1 MFGNLNVDKAVRWAM
16 CSMIRGSVICALSLP
31 YVAHAQ
37 EQGTITCSSMDGRRV
52 FCEAD
57 TRGGARLQRQLTDSP
72 CEEGSTWG
80 QTDRGIWVD
89 RGCQGEFIVSQDESR
104 DRYQDR
110 DRITRIEPGTM
121 ITIRTNETIDAD
133 RADGRV
139 FTGEVDHGV
148 RGSNGR
154 LAIPRG
160 STVEL
165 TVRVARDNDLIL
177 DLESVVVNGQRYA
190 LQTTANRIEARD
202 NIGNNKRTGEYVGG
216 GALLGTIVGAI
227 AGGGKG
233 AAIGAVAGAAA
244 GAGAQVVTHG
254 RSVRVPAESL
264 LTFRIEQPLDVGV
277 ADRGFNRDGR
287 HYHDYR
293 DPDDRYRDD
302 PNR

>member
-1 MFGNLNVDKAVRWAM
+1 MH
-16 CSMIRGSVICALSLP
+16 
-31 YVAHAQ
+31 Y
-37 EQGTITCSSMDGRRV
+37 
-52 FCEAD
+52 
-57 TRGGARLQRQLTDSP
+57 RQP
-72 CEEGSTWG
+72 
-80 QTDRGIWVD
+80 
-89 RGCQGEFIVSQDESR
+89 
-104 DRYQDR
+104 
-110 DRITRIEPGTM
+110 
-121 ITIRTNETIDAD
+121 
-133 RADGRV
+133 
-139 FTGEVDHGV
+139 
-148 RGSNGR
+148 
-154 LAIPRG
+154 
-160 STVEL
+160 
-165 TVRVARDNDLIL
+165 LI
-177 DLESVVVNGQRYA
+177 
-190 LQTTANRIEARD
+190 IEARD

-233 AAIGAVAGAAA
+233 AAIGAVA